1 MAPWPKFIW
10 PFPEMGPIRSM
21 YNIYLGRTWRKHGK
35 CWSEVDIS
43 TCVGKKYLFEA
54 QSRGLWKNDCAMN
67 VILKKL
73 KWNANS
79 SELYIYDI
87 AGNLVNLVPYG
98 AIIIIIFWVRISV
111 WAFHSINKIKQQIL
125 TQKKLF
131 VKNNPTQVQ
140 NFKSYSLLHL
150 HVHLNR
156 LFWNTISFKIERIP
170 QQYFL
175 FSFARKCWIIWL
187 VIWKSSYSEVNGQ
200 WEFWHEWK

>member
-54 QSRGLWKNDCAMN
+54 QSRGLGKNECDSKEIEMKCKFFW
-67 VILKKL
+67 VVH
-73 KWNANS
+73 
-79 SELYIYDI
+79 DI
-87 AGNLVNLVPYG
+87 VGNLVPYR

-140 NFKSYSLLHL
+140 NLKSYSLLHL
-150 HVHLNR
+150 HLNR
-156 LFWNTISFKIERIP
+156 LFWNTICFKIERIP